1 MIGLIKNL
9 LEKRKTEKAM
19 VRAILAKK
27 DFRHECPDCGAKGG
41 IVLRPQITIIQYSP
55 CEYCGAVKGFVIRNK
70 RVFIPEN

>member
-19 VRAILAKK
+19 VRAIQAKK
-27 DFRHECPDCGAKGG
+27 DFRHECPACQTKGG
-41 IVLRPQITIIQYSP
+41 FVLRPQQMVIQYSV

-70 RVFIPEN
+70 RVFMPEN